1 MFSLL
6 YRNIDL
12 PICKLLRWP
21 IWCINLLNYWTFCG
35 RCDQSY
41 VWTFGTTEKYRII
54 TFGLLEHD
62 LTTNKLCLVS
72 SLKLILAPKSILR
85 ERYDFFYFMW
95 WNEIKFSNLL
105 KVVKPI
111 LIEVIPTS
119 IKIIF
124 VWMYSNISHFA
135 FNSIST
141 EINSIKFIFHD
152 RRTKRDHN
160 FW

>member
-21 IWCINLLNYWTFCG
+21 IWCINLYWIIELSVGDVTNPM
-35 RCDQSY
+35 
-41 VWTFGTTEKYRII
+41 FGTTEKYRII

-85 ERYDFFYFMW
+85 ERYDFFYFVR

-135 FNSIST
+135 FNSVST